1 VEGLVFG
8 RYRLV
13 ELLGRGGMGEV
24 WRADDSLTGRVVAL
38 KLLLAQFTDDEDFQ
52 RRFRL
57 EARAAASLNE
67 PHVVPIHGFGEI
79 DGRLFVDMRLIEGRD
94 LKSMLDEGPLA
105 PERAV
110 SIVEQVASALKAAHQ
125 IGLVHRDVKPSN
137 VLVTEDGF
145 AYLIDFGIARAAD
158 GTRVTSSGY
167 MVGTWAYMAPERFTS
182 AELDSRSDV
191 YALACVLFECLTG
204 EWPFP
209 GDSLERQFAGHV
221 SMPPPRPSEE
231 RAGLSVAFDEV
242 IAWGLAKDPGGRY
255 QSATELSGAARAA
268 CGAGVGGSGPS
279 VAAPLVDAAGDWS
292 NPTRLAARPSRRWSV
307 KPVVL
312 GAVAVAVVFVVV
324 GVIALMAGDPG
335 ASTTAT
341 PAPTTAAPPT
351 TTTQRPT
358 TYGAQTVLPFTELNS
373 PHGVGVDAA
382 GNVYVAD
389 MENRRVVELAAGSS
403 TQIVLPF
410 TGLTQP
416 TGLAASGPGDVYVA
430 DFSNPGV
437 VAKLAAGATTQTVLG
452 LTNITFPGSI
462 AVDAAANVYVDG
474 YDIADM
480 VMLAA
485 GTGVQTVVPFNDV
498 AVGAF
503 AVDTVGNVY
512 ATNLRDEQVVKLAAG
527 WKTQTVLPFTDVELT
542 SIAVDAHGNV
552 YVTDITHRQVVKL
565 AAGAKTQTVLPFTNL
580 QKPVA
585 IAVDA
590 VGNVYVS
597 DFEAN
602 QVVMLPVA

>member
-351 TTTQRPT
+351 GPVQS
-358 TYGAQTVLPFTELNS
+358 VLPFVGVKQPTYVTVDPAGNVYVTAHEPGRVLKLAVGSTTPTELS
-373 PHGVGVDAA
+373 FPELGTPDGIAVDAA

-389 MENRRVVELAAGSS
+389 ATKNRVVKLTASS
-403 TQIVLPF
+403 NVQTVLPF
-410 TGLTQP
+410 TDLSSP
-416 TGLAASGPGDVYVA
+416 VGLAV
-430 DFSNPGV
+430 
-437 VAKLAAGATTQTVLG
+437 
-452 LTNITFPGSI
+452 
-462 AVDAAANVYVDG
+462 
-474 YDIADM
+474 
-480 VMLAA
+480 
-485 GTGVQTVVPFNDV
+485 DV
-498 AVGAF
+498 AGS
-503 AVDTVGNVY
+503 VY
-512 ATNLRDEQVVKLAAG
+512 ATDVFNSRVLKLPAG
-527 WKTQTVLPFTDVELT
+527 SSVQTVLPFTDVERPWCVASDSAGNLYVT
-542 SIAVDAHGNV
+542 NMSSDRVIMLAAGSMTQTELPFAGLGKAGCVAVDLAGNVYATDQANRRVLELSAGSNTQTELPFTGLQKPFGVAVDPAGAV
-552 YVTDITHRQVVKL
+552 YVTDTKDFRVVKL
-565 AAGAKTQTVLPFTNL
+565 SRG
-580 QKPVA
+580 
-585 IAVDA
+585 
-590 VGNVYVS
+590 
-597 DFEAN
+597 
-602 QVVMLPVA
+602 